1 MRLGIV
7 GLLPSD
13 FREITVAHLHALQQ
27 LGLTGASFH
36 GGGDLLNRVS
46 VAECERVQATYAEA
60 GIDLVQFGIGFSEC
74 LFSPDATIREQ
85 VVGKVTRGIEV
96 AKQLGAHCCL
106 IRTGSL
112 SPRGSY
118 SPNRKNHSA
127 ASWERL
133 VTTMRQIAE
142 QAEAVGQTIVI
153 ETHVLTILN
162 SPEANVALVD
172 EVGSDRIRIVM
183 DYVNHFQTL
192 MQVYNSGERLD
203 QIFDVMGDICPV
215 GHCKDITVNDGFV
228 VHFSEEVPGEGEL
241 DLATALRRWHTLR
254 PDGYMLLE
262 HLSAPEPKTADDHPP
277 QDHIGHTLG
286 WSPRTIATYELYAKA
301 ARNVQRIA
309 AEAGVPI
316 V

>member
-7 GLLPSD
+7 GLLPGD
-13 FREITVAHLHALQQ
+13 FREITGAHLNALQQ

-36 GGGDLLNRVS
+36 GGGDLLNAVS
-46 VAECERVQATYAEA
+46 VADCERVQATYADA
-60 GIDLVQFGIGFSEC
+60 GMDLVQFGIGFGEC
-74 LFSPDATIREQ
+74 LFSPDAAMREQ
-85 VVGKVTRGIEV
+85 VVGKVARGIDV

-118 SPNRKNHSA
+118 SPHRENHSA

-133 VTTMRQIAE
+133 VATMRQIAD
-142 QAEAVGQTIVI
+142 QAERVGQTVVI

-172 EVGSDRIRIVM
+172 TVGSDRIRIVM

-192 MQVYNSGERLD
+192 MQVYNSGERLN
-203 QIFDVMGDICPV
+203 QIFDVMGDVCPV

-241 DLATALRRWHTLR
+241 DLTTALRRWHALR

-262 HLSAPEPKTADDHPP
+262 HLSAPEPETTDDHPT
-277 QDHIGHTLG
+277 QEHVGHALG

-309 AEAGVPI
+309 TEAGVPI